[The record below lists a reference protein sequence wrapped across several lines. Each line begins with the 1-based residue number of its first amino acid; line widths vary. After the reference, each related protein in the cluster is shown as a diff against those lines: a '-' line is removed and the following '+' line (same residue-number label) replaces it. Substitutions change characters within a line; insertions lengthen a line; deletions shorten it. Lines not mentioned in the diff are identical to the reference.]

1 MEGLGDL
8 VAKVTEV
15 TGIKAVVEAVAGKD
29 CGCAQR
35 QAKLNDMFP
44 FNTPK
49 HQQYIDKMNN
59 ARQQETNPVGEA
71 VN

>member
-15 TGIKAVVEAVAGKD
+15 TGIKAVVEAVVGKD

-35 QAKLNDMFP
+35 QAKLNEIFP
-44 FNTPK
+44 FN
-49 HQQYIDKMNN
+49 NE
-59 ARQQETNPVGEA
+59 RQQETNPVGEA
-71 VN
+71 VD

>member
-8 VAKVTEV
+8 VAKVTQA
-15 TGIKAVVEAVAGKD
+15 TGIKAVVEAIAPNGG

-35 QAKLNDMFP
+35 QAMLNKLVP
-44 FNTPK
+44 FGNEKQEEVNTP
-49 HQQYIDKMNN
+49 
-59 ARQQETNPVGEA
+59 GEA

>member
-15 TGIKAVVEAVAGKD
+15 TGIKAVVEAVAPNGG

-35 QAKLNDMFP
+35 QQKLNEMFP
-44 FNTPK
+44 FGTPK
-49 HQQYIDKMNN
+49 DRYYAEKINN
-59 ARQQETNPVGEA
+59 QEIGL
-71 VN
+71 

>member
-35 QAKLNDMFP
+35 QAKLNEIFP
-44 FNTPK
+44 FN
-49 HQQYIDKMNN
+49 NE
-59 ARQQETNPVGEA
+59 RQQETNPVGET
-71 VN
+71 VD

>member
-35 QAKLNDMFP
+35 QQKLNDMFP
-44 FNTPK
+44 FATSK
-49 HQQYIDKMNN
+49 DQYYADKIKN
-59 ARQQETNPVGEA
+59 QEIGL
-71 VN
+71 

>member
-15 TGIKAVVEAVAGKD
+15 TGIKAVVEVVAGD
-29 CGCAQR
+29 NCGCAQR
-35 QAKLNDMFP
+35 QQKLNEMFP

-49 HQQYIDKMNN
+49 DQYYADKVNN
-59 ARQQETNPVGEA
+59 QEIGL
-71 VN
+71 

>member
-35 QAKLNDMFP
+35 QQKLNDMFP
-44 FNTPK
+44 FQTPK
-49 HQQYIDKMNN
+49 DQYYQSKIDESN
-59 ARQQETNPVGEA
+59 R
-71 VN
+71 

>member
-8 VAKVTEV
+8 VAKVTQA
-15 TGIKAVVEAVAGKD
+15 TGIKAVVEAIAPNGG

-35 QAKLNDMFP
+35 QAMLNKLVP
-44 FNTPK
+44 FGNEKQEEPNTP
-49 HQQYIDKMNN
+49 
-59 ARQQETNPVGEA
+59 REA

>member
-15 TGIKAVVEAVAGKD
+15 TGIKAVVKAVAGDD
-29 CGCAQR
+29 CGCVER
-35 QAKLNDMFP
+35 QQKLNDMFP

-49 HQQYIDKMNN
+49 DQYYADKINN
-59 ARQQETNPVGEA
+59 QEIGL
-71 VN
+71 

>member
-8 VAKVTEV
+8 VAKVTEA

-35 QAKLNDMFP
+35 QQKLNDLFP
-44 FNTPK
+44 FDTPK
-49 HQQYIDKMNN
+49 DQYYIDK
-59 ARQQETNPVGEA
+59 
-71 VN
+71 VNQSNER

>member
-8 VAKVTEV
+8 VAKVTEA

-35 QAKLNDMFP
+35 QQKLNEMFP

-49 HQQYIDKMNN
+49 DQYYQDK
-59 ARQQETNPVGEA
+59 
-71 VN
+71 VNESNR

>member
-15 TGIKAVVEAVAGKD
+15 TGIKAVVEAVAPNGG

-35 QAKLNDMFP
+35 QQKLNAMFP
-44 FNTPK
+44 FGTPK
-49 HQQYIDKMNN
+49 DRYYTDKINN
-59 ARQQETNPVGEA
+59 QSIESNS
-71 VN
+71 

>member
-15 TGIKAVVEAVAGKD
+15 TGIKSVVEAVAGED

-35 QAKLNDMFP
+35 QQKLNEMFP

-49 HQQYIDKMNN
+49 DQYYAEKINSQDI
-59 ARQQETNPVGEA
+59 GL
-71 VN
+71 

>member
-15 TGIKAVVEAVAGKD
+15 TGIKAVVEAVVGKD

-35 QAKLNDMFP
+35 QAKLNEIFP
-44 FNTPK
+44 F
-49 HQQYIDKMNN
+49 NN
-59 ARQQETNPVGEA
+59 ARQQETNPVGED

>member
-15 TGIKAVVEAVAGKD
+15 TGIKAVVKAVAGDD

-35 QAKLNDMFP
+35 QQKMNEMFP

-49 HQQYIDKMNN
+49 DQYYADKIKN
-59 ARQQETNPVGEA
+59 QEIGL
-71 VN
+71 

>member
-15 TGIKAVVEAVAGKD
+15 TGIKAVVEAVAGD
-29 CGCAQR
+29 NCGCAQR
-35 QAKLNDMFP
+35 QQKLNEMFP

-49 HQQYIDKMNN
+49 DQYYADKIN
-59 ARQQETNPVGEA
+59 EIEK
-71 VN
+71 